1 MKLKRLS
8 ALLMTIVMLFSII
21 NINILNTNA
30 SSVDMG
36 GIKAFVTRM
45 YEVCLDREPEQSGLD
60 GWAQKLVDKEATG
73 CSVAYGFVFSPEF
86 IGKNPTNEQFTT
98 YMYTAFFGRKP
109 DEDGFKYWVDFLD
122 NGATKESV
130 FCGFANSQEFSNLCK
145 DYGVVRGYH
154 IEGEDYNRIALVN
167 LFVERLY
174 NVVLDRTC
182 DDAGMA
188 GWTIKLVNHEES
200 GCSVAYGF
208 VFSPEFLNRH
218 TCNNCFVE
226 ILYNAFLGR
235 ASDEGGKVAWVN
247 ELDNGKPREE
257 VFNGFA
263 GSLEFAVICDSYG
276 IEPGSLNISN
286 PSTHAE
292 GICTI
297 CGHVNTATG
306 GDSGDNNNT
315 GNGSSSG
322 TDNTGSGSGTGNGS
336 TSGSGNCSGNGNSN
350 GNGTGSGSNTGTAT
364 GNESGSGSGTGTG
377 TSTGTGS
384 GSGSGNGSGS
394 GSSTG
399 NPTSTPTVTPTPEP
413 TPTPYVYNVGDRIE
427 FGKYAGENVVW
438 KVLAKDNDEYI
449 LLAEQGLETMPFNST
464 STAVK
469 YENSSIRSWLNDSFY
484 AQVFDDE
491 EKAQIVTS
499 TYTND
504 GGSTATL
511 SDKVYLLNCAETE
524 QYLTSN
530 KDRLCYAT
538 DYAVSKGAYL
548 YLDTY
553 GATGATWWWLR
564 DKGDADSKAMYVR
577 TSGGINK
584 GGYDVSDSTAC
595 VRPAIR
601 VKFTGTTS
609 LLTDESLPGYTFDY
623 EVGDHIRIGN
633 YKNQNITWTIL
644 EKKGNKYMVITDS
657 IIEARPFADTV
668 GVAWDESSLR
678 YWLNVDFYSSF
689 FTSTEQKLIQTTQ
702 VVNDVEYYNYHYN
715 MQGEDTYDKLFLLSD
730 NETDK
735 YFATGRSKIAPLAP
749 YLELERS
756 NVIYE
761 SYSWWVRTC
770 IDNNRNYAISSVGG
784 IDWIDRDDIS
794 GVRPAMWVDL
804 EDAFCVAADVST
816 VSNKYKPGDKIT
828 LGNYGGEKISWIVL
842 EAYHGKYLVIS
853 EKGLDTSEYAQK
865 LSETTK
871 RLIYPEWLRSFYDA
885 AFTDNDKKKIIEVPS
900 EGGISPREEGSVRL
914 LTEDEFRLYKE
925 VPGLSLCYPSQY
937 AKNNNAWVDKNNG
950 YCAWWLRECRATSDF
965 FMMVYATSTGTI
977 DEYNDSYT
985 RMCMRP
991 VMWVTGI

>member
-1 MKLKRLS
+1 MKLKRIT
-8 ALLMTIVMLFSII
+8 ATLMTIVMLFSVI
-21 NINILNTNA
+21 NVNILKTNA
-30 SSVDMG
+30 SSVDMD

-60 GWAQKLVDKEATG
+60 GWAQKLADKEATG

-109 DEDGFKYWVDFLD
+109 DEDGFKYWVDLL
-122 NGATKESV
+122 NTGATKESV
-130 FCGFANSQEFSNLCK
+130 FCGFANSQEFSNLCR

-182 DDAGMA
+182 DDIGMA

-235 ASDEGGKVAWVN
+235 ASDEGGKVAWVS
-247 ELDNGKPREE
+247 ELNSGTPREV

-263 GSLEFAVICDSYG
+263 GSLEFSVICDSYG

-297 CGHVNTATG
+297 CGHVNTASDG
-306 GDSGDNNNT
+306 GAGDN
-315 GNGSSSG
+315 GN
-322 TDNTGSGSGTGNGS
+322 GSGSGNGTGNGNGTENGSGAGNGSGNGSGNSSGNGSGS
-336 TSGSGNCSGNGNSN
+336 TSGNGND
-350 GNGTGSGSNTGTAT
+350 
-364 GNESGSGSGTGTG
+364 SGTG
-377 TSTGTGS
+377 TGTGS
-384 GSGSGNGSGS
+384 GSGSGNGNTTPAPGV
-394 GSSTG
+394 SST
-399 NPTSTPTVTPTPEP
+399 PKP
-413 TPTPYVYNVGDRIE
+413 TPTPFVYEVGDRIE
-427 FGKYAGENVVW
+427 FGEYAGETVVW
-438 KVLAKDNDEYI
+438 KVLDKINDEYI
-449 LLAEQGLETMPFNST
+449 LLAEQGLETIPFNSS

-469 YENSSIRSWLNDSFY
+469 YENSTIRSWLNDVFY
-484 AQVFDDE
+484 VQTFDDE
-491 EKAQIVTS
+491 EKAQILTS
-499 TYTND
+499 TFSNE

-511 SDKVYLLNCAETE
+511 SDKVYLLSSAETE
-524 QYLTSN
+524 KYLPTN
-530 KDRLCYAT
+530 YARLCYAT
-538 DYAVSKGAYL
+538 DYAVSNGAYL

-564 DKGDADSKAMYVR
+564 NSGKAADMAMYVR

-584 GGYDVSDSTAC
+584 DGYSVTDSTAC
-595 VRPAIR
+595 VRPVIR

-609 LLTDESLPGYTFDY
+609 LLTSKPVPSYTFDY

-644 EKKGNKYMVITDS
+644 EKQGDKYLVITDY
-657 IIEARPFADTV
+657 IIEARQFADKE
-668 GVAWDESSLR
+668 GAAWDESSIR
-678 YWLNVDFYSSF
+678 EWLNKIFYSGSF
-689 FTSTEQKLIQTTQ
+689 TGTEQKLIQTTH
-702 VVNDVEYYNYHYN
+702 VINDVEHYNYHYN
-715 MQGEDTYDKLFLLSD
+715 MQGEETDDKIFLLSY

-784 IDWIDRDDIS
+784 VDWIDRDDIS

-804 EDAFCVAADVST
+804 EDAICVAADVST
-816 VSNKYKPGDKIT
+816 TSNKYAPGDKIT

-865 LSETTK
+865 LSETSQ

-914 LTEDEFRLYKE
+914 LTEDEFRRYIE

-937 AKNNNAWVDKNNG
+937 AIDRNAWVDKNNG
-950 YCAWWLRECRATSDF
+950 CCAWWLRECRATSDF

-977 DEYNDSYT
+977 EEYDDSYT

-991 VMWVTGI
+991 VMWVTGV